1 MFHRKPIMHPHDLV
15 QDLIA
20 YRDAQQ
26 QLLKVM
32 NRTIQT
38 AHSVAEA
45 IDATFAELRERLT
58 SIENAATSAELRDSV
73 PVSENDRLLFP

>member
-1 MFHRKPIMHPHDLV
+1 MHPHDLV

-20 YRDAQQ
+20 CRDAQQ

-38 AHSVAEA
+38 AHGAAEA
-45 IDATFAELRERLT
+45 IDATFAELRDRI
-58 SIENAATSAELRDSV
+58 SAIEGTAFLADKESLDS
-73 PVSENDRLLFP
+73 PADEERLLFP